1 MDDFSKFRSALNGF
15 HRADVTAYIEK
26 LCAEHQKEL
35 KKAQDE
41 AAGLS
46 QQLEVAKAA
55 LLSEARRSEKLE
67 AQLAETET
75 ALESTQA
82 ALEEALTLPSP
93 EPEEPEALPAEEL
106 PEKEDDMDYPTLELE
121 AYRRAEAMERLSAGR
136 AARLR
141 QQLNDLLEQVSSRY
155 EQTGQEIQ
163 VLTED
168 IRTNLTRLE
177 DTLSDLDAIFDE
189 ATGGFD
195 ALDDEGALVQE

>member
-1 MDDFSKFRSALNGF
+1 MDDFSRFRSALNGF

-93 EPEEPEALPAEEL
+93 EPEEPEALPAEAL
-106 PEKEDDMDYPTLELE
+106 PEEADDMDYPTLELE

-168 IRTNLTRLE
+168 IRTNLKRLE

-189 ATGGFD
+189 ATDGFD

>member
-93 EPEEPEALPAEEL
+93 EPVEPEALPAEEL
-106 PEKEDDMDYPTLELE
+106 PEEEDDMDYPTLELE

-168 IRTNLTRLE
+168 IRTNLNRLE
-177 DTLSDLDAIFDE
+177 DTLSDLDAIFNE
-189 ATGGFD
+189 ATDGFD

>member
-106 PEKEDDMDYPTLELE
+106 PEEEDDMDYPTLELE

-168 IRTNLTRLE
+168 IRTNLKRLE
-177 DTLSDLDAIFDE
+177 DTLSDLDAIFNE
-189 ATGGFD
+189 ATDGFD

>member
-75 ALESTQA
+75 ALEST
-82 ALEEALTLPSP
+82 
-93 EPEEPEALPAEEL
+93 
-106 PEKEDDMDYPTLELE
+106 
-121 AYRRAEAMERLSAGR
+121 
-136 AARLR
+136 
-141 QQLNDLLEQVSSRY
+141 
-155 EQTGQEIQ
+155 
-163 VLTED
+163 
-168 IRTNLTRLE
+168 
-177 DTLSDLDAIFDE
+177 
-189 ATGGFD
+189 
-195 ALDDEGALVQE
+195 